1 MTLLERQS
9 QLVEVYKPVF
19 RVYSI
24 LLTYVPQIFR
34 HRFIFP
40 LFILI
45 RDRLISTAEEQLNKC
60 LKFLACGDAIVVWIE
75 ELAVELN

>member
-1 MTLLERQS
+1 MTLFESQS

-19 RVYSI
+19 WVDSI
-24 LLTYVPQIFR
+24 FLTYVSQIVR
-34 HRFIFP
+34 HWFILP

-60 LKFLACGDAIVVWIE
+60 LKFLVCGDAIVVWIE